1 MNVTEN
7 KIGETVELIVSG
19 RLDTSTAPSLDLSI
33 KNASRGMKNLILDLK
48 DVEYISSAG
57 LRVILV
63 AHKLMAGNGGR
74 MAVRSPSPFCRQVL
88 GATGM
93 ESILTVI

>member
-1 MNVTEN
+1 MEIKEN
-7 KIGETVELIVSG
+7 KTGETAELIVSG
-19 RLDTSTAPSLDLSI
+19 RIDTTTAPNLELSI
-33 KNASRGMKNLILDLK
+33 KNYSRGMKNLIIDMK

-74 MAVRSPSPFCRQVL
+74 MALRTPSPFVRQVL
-88 GATGM
+88 AATGM
-93 ESILTVI
+93 ESILTII